1 MRHSLRLAA
10 RDGSLR
16 YLPGRSNVL
25 TCEGDAVIGGGV
37 EALQRRGG
45 GACAAVASARLR
57 GRAHRRRRCHSEEG
71 PEPAESML
79 EVGVELLG
87 DEQQQLR

>member
-1 MRHSLRLAA
+1 M
-10 RDGSLR
+10 
-16 YLPGRSNVL
+16 
-25 TCEGDAVIGGGV
+25 IGGGV

-45 GACAAVASARLR
+45 GACGSRISEAAGAS
-57 GRAHRRRRCHSEEG
+57 HRRRRCRSEEG

-79 EVGVELLG
+79 EVGVELLR